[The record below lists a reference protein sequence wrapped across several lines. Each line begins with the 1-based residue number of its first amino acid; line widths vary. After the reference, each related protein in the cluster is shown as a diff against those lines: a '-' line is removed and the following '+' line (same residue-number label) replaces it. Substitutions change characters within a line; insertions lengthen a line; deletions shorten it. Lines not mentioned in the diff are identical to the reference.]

1 MEGRMTRT
9 SLAAALLAATM
20 TGVGGG
26 AAMAQTRT
34 EVVLQ
39 YPYPELFAET
49 HKKISEEFAKVH
61 PEIKVTLRAPYE
73 SYEEGTQKVLR
84 EAVTNQLPDVT
95 FQGLNRV
102 RVLVDKNIPAELDGY
117 IAAEKDFDKQGFH
130 QAMYDIGT
138 ASGKVYALPFA
149 ISLPIVYVNL
159 DLAKKAGADPDKLPT
174 TWDGLIALAK
184 AIKAQGSDVN
194 GITYAWDITGNWLWQ
209 APVFARGGSML
220 NADETKVAF
229 DGPEGQFAMR
239 TIARLVTEGGMPN
252 LDQPSMRATFA
263 AGKTGIHIT
272 STSDLAKTTQMIGGK
287 FALKTIPFPDVVA
300 DKGRLPAGGNVVM
313 ILAKDKAKRD
323 AAWEVVKFWTGPKGA
338 AIMAETTGYMPP
350 NKVANDVYLKDFYVR
365 NPNNYTAVSQL
376 GLLTKWY
383 AFPGDNGLKITDVIK
398 DHLNSVVSGARAGE
412 PDAVLKDMAADVGK
426 LLPRVTT
433 GAAR

>member
-1 MEGRMTRT
+1 MLRT
-9 SLAAALLAATM
+9 WMVAAAVTLAAGFAH
-20 TGVGGG
+20 
-26 AAMAQTRT
+26 AQTQT

-39 YPYPELFAET
+39 YPYPELFTET
-49 HKKISEEFAKVH
+49 HKQIAAEFAKVH

-159 DLAKKAGADPDKLPT
+159 DLVKQAGGDPNNLPT
-174 TWDGLIALAK
+174 TWDGLIDLAK
-184 AIKAQGSDVN
+184 KVKALGPDTN

-229 DGPEGQFAMR
+229 DGPEGQFAMKQ
-239 TIARLVTEGGMPN
+239 IARLVTEGGMPN

-272 STSDLAKTTQMIGGK
+272 STSDLNKTTQMIGGK
-287 FALKTIPFPDVVA
+287 FALKTIAFPDVV
-300 DKGRLPAGGNVVM
+300 KPNGRLPAGGNVVL
-313 ILAKDKAKRD
+313 ITAKDKAKRD

-350 NKVANDVYLKDFYVR
+350 NKVANDVYLKDFYEK

-376 GLLTKWY
+376 ALLTKWY

-398 DHLNSVVSGARAGE
+398 DHLNSIVSGARAKE
-412 PDAVLKDMAADVGK
+412 PDAVLADMTKDVQK
-426 LLPRVTT
+426 LLPKSV

>member
-1 MEGRMTRT
+1 MLRSWMMAAAV
-9 SLAAALLAATM
+9 SLAAGMAH
-20 TGVGGG
+20 
-26 AAMAQTRT
+26 AQTQT

-39 YPYPELFAET
+39 YPYPELFTET
-49 HKKISEEFAKVH
+49 HKQIAAEFAKVH

-95 FQGLNRV
+95 FQGLNRI
-102 RVLVDKNIPAELDGY
+102 RVLVDKNIPAPLDGY

-138 ASGKVYALPFA
+138 AGGKVYALPFA
-149 ISLPIVYVNL
+149 ISLPIVYVNV
-159 DLAKKAGADPDKLPT
+159 DLVKQAGGDPTNLPT
-174 TWDGLIALAK
+174 TWDGLIDLAK
-184 AIKAQGSDVN
+184 KVKATGPDIN

-209 APVFARGGSML
+209 APVFARGGTML

-229 DGPEGQFAMR
+229 DGPEGQFAIKQ
-239 TIARLVTEGGMPN
+239 IARLVTEGGMPN

-272 STSDLAKTTQMIGGK
+272 STSDLNKTTQMIGGK
-287 FALKTIPFPDVVA
+287 FTLKTIAFPDVV
-300 DKGRLPAGGNVVM
+300 KPNGRLPAGGNVVL
-313 ILAKDKAKRD
+313 ITAKDKAKRD

-350 NKVANDVYLKDFYVR
+350 NKVANDVYLKDFYEK

-398 DHLNSVVSGARAGE
+398 DHLNSIVSGARAKE
-412 PDAVLKDMAADVGK
+412 PEAVLADMTKDVQKM
-426 LLPRVTT
+426 LPKSV

>member
-1 MEGRMTRT
+1 MLKRWI
-9 SLAAALLAATM
+9 AAAAM
-20 TGVGGG
+20 TLVAGI
-26 AAMAQTRT
+26 AHAQQQT

-39 YPYPELFAET
+39 YPYPELFTET
-49 HKKISEEFAKVH
+49 HKRIAEEFAKVH
-61 PEIKVTLRAPYE
+61 PEIKVTFRAPYE
-73 SYEEGTQKVLR
+73 SYEEATQKVLR

-95 FQGLNRV
+95 FQGLNRI
-102 RVLVDKNIPAELDGY
+102 RVLVDKNIPAPLDGY

-159 DLAKKAGADPDKLPT
+159 DLVKQAGADVNNLPT
-174 TWDGLIALAK
+174 TWDGLLDLAK
-184 AIKAQGSDVN
+184 KVKALGPDTN

-272 STSDLAKTTQMIGGK
+272 STSDLKKTTDMIGGK
-287 FALKTIPFPDVVA
+287 FALKTIAFPDVV
-300 DKGRLPAGGNVVM
+300 KPNGRLPAGGNVVL
-313 ILAKDKAKRD
+313 ITAKDKAKRD

-350 NKVANDVYLKDFYVR
+350 NKVANDVYLKDFYEK

-398 DHLNSVVSGARAGE
+398 DHLNSIVSGARAKE
-412 PDAVLKDMAADVGK
+412 PDAVLADMTRDVQA
-426 LLPRVTT
+426 LLPKTV
-433 GAAR
+433 GAAK

>member
-1 MEGRMTRT
+1 MLKRWI
-9 SLAAALLAATM
+9 AAAAM
-20 TGVGGG
+20 TLVAGI
-26 AAMAQTRT
+26 AHAQQQT

-39 YPYPELFAET
+39 FPYPELFTET
-49 HKKISEEFAKVH
+49 HKRIAAEFAKEH
-61 PEIKVTLRAPYE
+61 PEIKVTFRAPYE
-73 SYEEGTQKVLR
+73 SYEDGTQKILR

-95 FQGLNRV
+95 FQGLNRI
-102 RVLVDKNIPAELDGY
+102 RVLVDKNIPAPLDGY

-159 DLAKKAGADPDKLPT
+159 DLVKQAGGDVNNLPT
-174 TWDGLIALAK
+174 TWDGLLDLAK
-184 AIKAQGSDVN
+184 KVKALGPDTN

-209 APVFARGGSML
+209 APVFARGGTML

-272 STSDLAKTTQMIGGK
+272 STSDLKKTTDMIGGK
-287 FALKTIPFPDVVA
+287 FALKTIAFPDVV
-300 DKGRLPAGGNVVM
+300 KPNGRLPAGGNVVL
-313 ILAKDKAKRD
+313 ITAKDKAKRD

-350 NKVANDVYLKDFYVR
+350 NKVANDVYLKDFYEK

-398 DHLNSVVSGARAGE
+398 DHLNSIVSGARAKE
-412 PDAVLKDMAADVGK
+412 PDAVLADMSRDVQA
-426 LLPRVTT
+426 LLPKTV
-433 GAAR
+433 GAAK

>member
-1 MEGRMTRT
+1 MMKRWI
-9 SLAAALLAATM
+9 AAAAM
-20 TGVGGG
+20 TLVAGF
-26 AAMAQTRT
+26 AHAQQQT

-39 YPYPELFAET
+39 FPYPELFTET
-49 HKKISEEFAKVH
+49 HKRIAEEFAKVH
-61 PEIKVTLRAPYE
+61 PEIKVTFRAPYE
-73 SYEEGTQKVLR
+73 SYEEATQKVLR

-95 FQGLNRV
+95 FQGLNRI
-102 RVLVDKNIPAELDGY
+102 RVLVDKNIPAPLDGY

-159 DLAKKAGADPDKLPT
+159 DLVKQAGADVNNLPT
-174 TWDGLIALAK
+174 TWDGLLDLAK
-184 AIKAQGSDVN
+184 KVKALGPDTN

-209 APVFARGGSML
+209 APVFARGGTML

-272 STSDLAKTTQMIGGK
+272 STSDLKKTTDMIGGK
-287 FALKTIPFPDVVA
+287 FALKTIAFPDVV
-300 DKGRLPAGGNVVM
+300 KPNGRLPAGGNVVL
-313 ILAKDKAKRD
+313 ITAKDKAKRD

-350 NKVANDVYLKDFYVR
+350 NKVANDVYLKDFYAN

-376 GLLTKWY
+376 ALLTKWY

-398 DHLNSVVSGARAGE
+398 DHLNSIVSGARAKE
-412 PDAVLKDMAADVGK
+412 PDAVLADMTRDVQA
-426 LLPRVTT
+426 LLPKTV
-433 GAAR
+433 GAAK

>member
-1 MEGRMTRT
+1 MLRRFIA
-9 SLAAALLAATM
+9 AAALSLVA
-20 TGVGGG
+20 GF
-26 AAMAQTRT
+26 AQAQQQT

-39 YPYPELFAET
+39 YPYPELFTET
-49 HKKISEEFAKVH
+49 HKRIAEEFAKVH
-61 PEIKVTLRAPYE
+61 PEIKVTFRAPYE
-73 SYEEGTQKVLR
+73 SYEEATQKVLR
-84 EAVTNQLPDVT
+84 EAVTSQLPDVT
-95 FQGLNRV
+95 FQGLNRI
-102 RVLVDKNIPAELDGY
+102 RVLVDKTIPAPLDGY

-130 QAMYDIGT
+130 QAMFDIGT

-159 DLAKKAGADPDKLPT
+159 DLVKQAGGDVNNLPT
-174 TWDGLIALAK
+174 TWDGLLDLAK
-184 AIKAQGSDVN
+184 KVKALGPDIN

-209 APVFARGGSML
+209 APVFARGGTML

-239 TIARLVTEGGMPN
+239 TIARMVTEAQMPN

-272 STSDLAKTTQMIGGK
+272 STSDLKKTTEMIGGK
-287 FALKTIPFPDVVA
+287 FALKTHTFPDVV
-300 DKGRLPAGGNVVM
+300 KPNGRLPAGGNVVL
-313 ILAKDKAKRD
+313 ITAKDKAKRD

-338 AIMAETTGYMPP
+338 AIVAQTTGYMPP
-350 NKVANDVYLKDFYVR
+350 NKVANEVYLKDFYEN

-398 DHLNSVVSGARAGE
+398 DHLNSIVSGARAKE
-412 PDAVLKDMAADVGK
+412 PDAVLADMTRDVQN
-426 LLPRVTT
+426 LLPKTV
-433 GAAR
+433 GAAK

>member
-1 MEGRMTRT
+1 MMKRWIA
-9 SLAAALLAATM
+9 AAALSLVAGFAH
-20 TGVGGG
+20 
-26 AAMAQTRT
+26 AQQQT

-39 YPYPELFAET
+39 YPYPELFTET
-49 HKKISEEFAKVH
+49 HKRIAEEFAKVH
-61 PEIKVTLRAPYE
+61 PEIKVTFRAPYE
-73 SYEEGTQKVLR
+73 SYEEATQKVLR

-95 FQGLNRV
+95 FQGLNRI
-102 RVLVDKNIPAELDGY
+102 RVLVDKTIPAPLDGY

-159 DLAKKAGADPDKLPT
+159 DLVKQAGGDLDNLPT
-174 TWDGLIALAK
+174 TWDGLLDLAK
-184 AIKAQGSDVN
+184 KVKALGPDTN

-272 STSDLAKTTQMIGGK
+272 STSDLKKTTDMIGGK
-287 FALKTIPFPDVVA
+287 FALKTIAFPDVV
-300 DKGRLPAGGNVVM
+300 KPNGRLPAGGNVVL
-313 ILAKDKAKRD
+313 ITAKDKAKRD

-350 NKVANDVYLKDFYVR
+350 NKVANDVYLKDFYAN

-376 GLLTKWY
+376 ALLTKWY

-398 DHLNSVVSGARAGE
+398 DHLNSIVSGARAKE
-412 PDAVLKDMAADVGK
+412 PDAVLADMTRDVQN
-426 LLPRVTT
+426 LLPKTV
-433 GAAR
+433 GAAK

>member
-1 MEGRMTRT
+1 MLKRWI
-9 SLAAALLAATM
+9 AAAAM
-20 TGVGGG
+20 TLVAGI
-26 AAMAQTRT
+26 AHAQQQT

-39 YPYPELFAET
+39 IPYPELFSET
-49 HKKISEEFAKVH
+49 HKRIAEEFAKVH
-61 PEIKVTLRAPYE
+61 PEIKVTFRAPYE
-73 SYEEGTQKVLR
+73 SYEEATQKVLR

-95 FQGLNRV
+95 FQGLNRI
-102 RVLVDKNIPAELDGY
+102 RVLVDKTIPAPLDGY

-159 DLAKKAGADPDKLPT
+159 DLVKQAGGDVNNLPT
-174 TWDGLIALAK
+174 TWDGLLDLAK
-184 AIKAQGSDVN
+184 KVKALGPDTN

-209 APVFARGGSML
+209 APVFARGGTML

-272 STSDLAKTTQMIGGK
+272 STSDLKKTTDMIGGK
-287 FALKTIPFPDVVA
+287 FALKTIAFPDVV
-300 DKGRLPAGGNVVM
+300 KPNGRLPAGGNVVL
-313 ILAKDKAKRD
+313 ITAKDKAKRD

-350 NKVANDVYLKDFYVR
+350 NKVANDVYLKDFYAK

-376 GLLTKWY
+376 ALLTKWY

-398 DHLNSVVSGARAGE
+398 DHLNSIVSGARAKE
-412 PDAVLKDMAADVGK
+412 PDAVLADMTRDVQN
-426 LLPRVTT
+426 LLPKTV
-433 GAAR
+433 GAAK

>member
-1 MEGRMTRT
+1 MMKRWIA
-9 SLAAALLAATM
+9 AAALSLVAGFAH
-20 TGVGGG
+20 
-26 AAMAQTRT
+26 AQQQT

-39 YPYPELFAET
+39 YPYPELFTET
-49 HKKISEEFAKVH
+49 HKRIAEEFAKVH
-61 PEIKVTLRAPYE
+61 PEIKVTFRAPYE
-73 SYEEGTQKVLR
+73 SYEEATQKVLR

-95 FQGLNRV
+95 FQGLNRI
-102 RVLVDKNIPAELDGY
+102 RVLVDKTIPAPLDGY

-159 DLAKKAGADPDKLPT
+159 DLVKQAGGDVNNLPT
-174 TWDGLIALAK
+174 TWDGLLDLAK
-184 AIKAQGSDVN
+184 KVKALGPDTN

-272 STSDLAKTTQMIGGK
+272 STSDLKKTTDMIGGK
-287 FALKTIPFPDVVA
+287 FALKTIAFPDVV
-300 DKGRLPAGGNVVM
+300 KPNGRLPAGGNVVL
-313 ILAKDKAKRD
+313 ITAKDKAKRD

-350 NKVANDVYLKDFYVR
+350 NKVANDVYLKDFYAN

-376 GLLTKWY
+376 ALLTKWY

-398 DHLNSVVSGARAGE
+398 DHLNSIVSGARAKE
-412 PDAVLKDMAADVGK
+412 PDAVLADMTRDVQN
-426 LLPRVTT
+426 LLPKTV
-433 GAAR
+433 GAAK

>member
-1 MEGRMTRT
+1 MMNRWIA
-9 SLAAALLAATM
+9 AAALSLVAGFAH
-20 TGVGGG
+20 
-26 AAMAQTRT
+26 AQQQT

-39 YPYPELFAET
+39 YPYPELFTET
-49 HKKISEEFAKVH
+49 HKRIAEEFAKVH
-61 PEIKVTLRAPYE
+61 PEIKVTFRAPYE
-73 SYEEGTQKVLR
+73 SYEEATQKVLR

-95 FQGLNRV
+95 FQGLNRI
-102 RVLVDKNIPAELDGY
+102 RVLVDKTIPAPLDGY

-159 DLAKKAGADPDKLPT
+159 DLVKQAGGDVNNLPT
-174 TWDGLIALAK
+174 RWDGLLDLAK
-184 AIKAQGSDVN
+184 KVKALGPDTN

-272 STSDLAKTTQMIGGK
+272 STSDLKKTTDMIGGK
-287 FALKTIPFPDVVA
+287 FALKTIAFPDVV
-300 DKGRLPAGGNVVM
+300 KPNGRLPAGGNVVL
-313 ILAKDKAKRD
+313 ITAKDKAKRD

-350 NKVANDVYLKDFYVR
+350 NKVANDVYLKDFYAN

-376 GLLTKWY
+376 ALLTKWY

-398 DHLNSVVSGARAGE
+398 DHLNSIVSGARAKE
-412 PDAVLKDMAADVGK
+412 PDAVLADMTRDVQN
-426 LLPRVTT
+426 LLPKTV
-433 GAAR
+433 GAAK

>member
-1 MEGRMTRT
+1 MMKRWIA
-9 SLAAALLAATM
+9 AAALSLVAGFAH
-20 TGVGGG
+20 
-26 AAMAQTRT
+26 AQQQT

-39 YPYPELFAET
+39 YPYPELFTET
-49 HKKISEEFAKVH
+49 HKRIAEEFAKVH
-61 PEIKVTLRAPYE
+61 PEIKVTFRAPYE
-73 SYEEGTQKVLR
+73 SYEEATQKVLR
-84 EAVTNQLPDVT
+84 EAVTNQPPDVT
-95 FQGLNRV
+95 FQGLNRI
-102 RVLVDKNIPAELDGY
+102 RVLVDKTIPAPLDGY

-159 DLAKKAGADPDKLPT
+159 DLVKQAGGDVDNLPT
-174 TWDGLIALAK
+174 SWDGLLDLAK
-184 AIKAQGSDVN
+184 KVKALGPDTN

-239 TIARLVTEGGMPN
+239 TIARLVTDGGMPN

-272 STSDLAKTTQMIGGK
+272 STSDLKKTTDMIGGK
-287 FALKTIPFPDVVA
+287 FALKTIAFPDVV
-300 DKGRLPAGGNVVM
+300 KPNGRLPAGGNVVL
-313 ILAKDKAKRD
+313 ITAKDKAKRD

-350 NKVANDVYLKDFYVR
+350 NKVANDVYLKDFYAN

-376 GLLTKWY
+376 ALLTKWY

-398 DHLNSVVSGARAGE
+398 DHLNSIVSGARAKE
-412 PDAVLKDMAADVGK
+412 PDEVLADMTRDVQN
-426 LLPRVTT
+426 LLPKTV
-433 GAAR
+433 GAAK

>member
-1 MEGRMTRT
+1 MLRSWMMAAAM
-9 SLAAALLAATM
+9 SLAAGMAH
-20 TGVGGG
+20 
-26 AAMAQTRT
+26 AQTQT

-39 YPYPELFAET
+39 YPYPELFSET
-49 HKKISEEFAKVH
+49 HKQIAAEFAKVH

-95 FQGLNRV
+95 FQGLNRI

-138 ASGKVYALPFA
+138 AGGKVYALPFA
-149 ISLPIVYVNL
+149 ISLPIVYVNVDL
-159 DLAKKAGADPDKLPT
+159 VKQAGGDPNNLPNSWDGLIDLAKKVKALGPD
-174 TWDGLIALAK
+174 I
-184 AIKAQGSDVN
+184 N

-209 APVFARGGSML
+209 APVFARGGTML

-229 DGPEGQFAMR
+229 DGPEGQFAIKQ
-239 TIARLVTEGGMPN
+239 IARLVTEGGMPN

-272 STSDLAKTTQMIGGK
+272 STSDLNKTTQMIGGK
-287 FALKTIPFPDVVA
+287 FTLKTIAFPDVA
-300 DKGRLPAGGNVVM
+300 QPNGRLPAGGNVVL
-313 ILAKDKAKRD
+313 ITAKDKAKRD

-350 NKVANDVYLKDFYVR
+350 NKVANDVYLKDFYEK

-398 DHLNSVVSGARAGE
+398 DHLNSIVSGARAKE
-412 PDAVLKDMAADVGK
+412 PKAVLADMTKDVQKM
-426 LLPRVTT
+426 LPKTV